1 METRQFNT
9 DASICGCGGL
19 NSLEWLSVNFS
30 SLRDTSVQVIQILWG
45 WESCYNLLQSWCYW
59 TTRFEWQMAS
69 HPAASTSCLSSS
81 SLCLLDSLR
90 VTATEQWGNDDA
102 LDKSLDNIWIR
113 EVKHWI
119 LFREVNQGMILH
131 NWSTKYGP
139 TFCTSYQP
147 DMLPRTNHSPQLG
160 SGGYIHGY
168 RFDVKQESGNQ
179 DSNWLDGN
187 HFLRLPRF
195 LGTSQTQWL
204 PSRGEGITI
213 IPIIISLI
221 PVLEAKSTV
230 HGIFVPSRRTS
241 GITYRTFRLPTSQGG
256 LV

>member
-1 METRQFNT
+1 M
-9 DASICGCGGL
+9 L
-19 NSLEWLSVNFS
+19 WLDNK
-30 SLRDTSVQVIQILWG
+30 
-45 WESCYNLLQSWCYW
+45 
-59 TTRFEWQMAS
+59 S
-69 HPAASTSCLSSS
+69 HPDPWSLSGWIGLLDSS
-81 SLCLLDSLR
+81 DRWTPILQHQPLVYPLPAFVLDSLR

-131 NWSTKYGP
+131 SWSTKYGP

-147 DMLPRTNHSPQLG
+147 DMLPRTNQSPQLG
-160 SGGYIHGY
+160 SGGYIHGSL
-168 RFDVKQESGNQ
+168 FDVKQESGNQ

-241 GITYRTFRLPTSQGG
+241 GITYRAFRLPTSQGG